1 MIKMILEIDPAKS
14 AIASIFSALTGTVMA
29 EVTLTAT
36 NTAFQHAAWTVAI
49 IAGLVSIINGV
60 IKIIQYCK
68 SKNNKPD
75 FNELE

>member
-1 MIKMILEIDPAKS
+1 MILEIDPAKS

-29 EVTLTAT
+29 EITVTAA

-49 IAGLVSIINGV
+49 IAGIVSIINGI

-68 SKNNKPD
+68 DCKDKRKKQD
-75 FNELE
+75 LNEL